1 MLINKLSSV
10 FDIVEAWCDTADDI
24 FAINE
29 QVALWIDD
37 EKYQTIEEL
46 RKLEQLQDVLSE
58 VIDWKFF
65 FKAECR
71 DLYSGN

>member
-1 MLINKLSSV
+1 MLINRMGCV
-10 FDIVEAWCDTADDI
+10 FDIIEAWCDTADDI

-46 RKLEQLQDVLSE
+46 RKLEDLQNILGE
-58 VIDWKFF
+58 LINWKFY
-65 FKAECR
+65 FKDECR
-71 DLYSGN
+71 HFHYYN

>member
-1 MLINKLSSV
+1 MLINRMASV

-46 RKLEQLQDVLSE
+46 RKLEQLQDVITE

-71 DLYSGN
+71 DLHSGN